1 MSVACRVAE
10 VEELKSLPLAVCWK
24 MMAASQSWEGR
35 GLYWGSV
42 GGASP
47 GCERRR
53 HLMRRTFSDWG
64 SVERCHGRLC

>member
-1 MSVACRVAE
+1 MSVVCTEAE

-24 MMAASQSWEGR
+24 MMAASQNWEGH
-35 GLYWGSV
+35 GLCWGSV

-47 GCERRR
+47 GCERRMR
-53 HLMRRTFSDWG
+53 RRTFSDWG